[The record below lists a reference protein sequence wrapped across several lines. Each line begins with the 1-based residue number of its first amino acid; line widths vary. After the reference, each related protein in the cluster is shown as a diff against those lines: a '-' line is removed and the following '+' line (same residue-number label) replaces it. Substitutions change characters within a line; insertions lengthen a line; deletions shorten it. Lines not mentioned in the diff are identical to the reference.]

1 MARIHKLTKNGQAIC
16 PATRM
21 DAVVHP
27 ELKVTASEL
36 IGEVN
41 VSKIYPT
48 GGTDGT
54 DKYTLEAAVPLA
66 DIHLQPETLGAA
78 AGDVGFVR
86 SDDTATG
93 ITLRE
98 YWSNKDTALL
108 SDLPHEASLAP
119 NLWGLFR
126 YEPAPEAAPEATP
139 SP

>member
-54 DKYTLEAAVPLA
+54 DKYTLEAAVA
-66 DIHLQPETLGAA
+66 KIPESLRSVGIKCSSAA
-78 AGDVGFVR
+78 AR
-86 SDDTATG
+86 P
-93 ITLRE
+93 R
-98 YWSNKDTALL
+98 
-108 SDLPHEASLAP
+108 
-119 NLWGLFR
+119 R
-126 YEPAPEAAPEATP
+126 
-139 SP
+139 

>member
-1 MARIHKLTKNGQAIC
+1 MFRIMGIRRGYKGVTECIKVIGLWQSDQLQDC
-16 PATRM
+16 PFA
-21 DAVVHP
+21 H
-27 ELKVTASEL
+27 
-36 IGEVN
+36 I
-41 VSKIYPT
+41 
-48 GGTDGT
+48 
-54 DKYTLEAAVPLA
+54 
-66 DIHLQPETLGAA
+66 LGVA

-93 ITLRE
+93 VTLRE

-139 SP
+139 EATPSP